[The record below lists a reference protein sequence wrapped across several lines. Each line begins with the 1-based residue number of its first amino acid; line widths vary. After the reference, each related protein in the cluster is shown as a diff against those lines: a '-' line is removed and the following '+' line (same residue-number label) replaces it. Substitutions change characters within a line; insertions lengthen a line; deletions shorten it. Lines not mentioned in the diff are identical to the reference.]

1 MKNPVSIVAPLG
13 GLRGGRQRQ
22 RTRSALLSAGEQLF
36 ALQPVGSVTVDQIVG
51 AADVA
56 KGSFYNHFAD
66 KEAFADAVY
75 ELIQGDIEF
84 HVFAANQGI
93 DEGAVRTVRGLC
105 TVIRYAKA
113 HPERLKAT
121 LSLARR
127 TSTADPLNAGLTAD
141 IRHGLEQGAMRGI
154 DLETGLVVVIGLIRA
169 AVAHAMS
176 SDCDRAI
183 ETLAADI
190 SAAVLRALG
199 VAPQDATAIG
209 ASAARD
215 ILGDRG
221 A

>member
-1 MKNPVSIVAPLG
+1 MPNATKTVPP
-13 GLRGGRQRQ
+13 RGGRQRQ
-22 RTRSALLSAGEQLF
+22 RTRTALLTAGEQLF
-36 ALQPVGSVTVDQIVG
+36 ASNSVESVTVDQIVG

-84 HVFAANQGI
+84 HVFAANQGLA
-93 DEGAVRTVRGLC
+93 DGATRTVRGLC

-113 HPERLKAT
+113 HPDRLMAT

-141 IRHGLEQGAMRGI
+141 IRDGIEQGSMHHI
-154 DLETGLVVVIGLIRA
+154 DVATGLIVVIGLIRA

-183 ETLAADI
+183 EALAADM
-190 SAAVLRALG
+190 SAATLRALG
-199 VAPQDATAIG
+199 VAPEIAVTIG
-209 ASAARD
+209 TLAARD
-215 ILGDRG
+215 ILGEK
-221 A
+221 AA